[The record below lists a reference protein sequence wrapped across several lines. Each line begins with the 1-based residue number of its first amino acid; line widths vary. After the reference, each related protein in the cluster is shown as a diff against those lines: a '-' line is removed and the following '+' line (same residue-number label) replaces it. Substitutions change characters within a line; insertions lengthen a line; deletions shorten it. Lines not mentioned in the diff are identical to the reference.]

1 MLKRNNALSVVI
13 GLILCGLS
21 GFAQQ
26 DLNNNNTTS
35 PFSRFGLGVLSHYG
49 YGRTS
54 AMGGASLGSRHEVQT
69 NSSNPA
75 SYNAIDSLSFVFDFG
90 LDGTISKY
98 KSNSGTM
105 KAKDINFRYLSLSF
119 PINKWIGA
127 AMGLQPYSDMGYEEI
142 FNQEVTGVGTVY
154 HNYTGEGSSTKSFFG
169 LSVMPIKGLSL
180 GANLNYIFGRLNQ
193 NTVVTYSD
201 ATLYYLSRVESTR
214 LSDFTLSYGLQ
225 YDYELKKNQ
234 FLTLGITFENQS
246 NLNALHSLFTY
257 KSMSNGTTVVSTVVG
272 GDSIPER
279 KGIIILP
286 STFGVGLSY
295 NKLNKLEINADY
307 YYAGWSKSTF
317 FGSTDQLLTNL
328 SRISAGFEYTPEAY
342 SIRSYVKRIK
352 YRAGLHFENSY
363 LQLADPKSTDANAA
377 KHQIKEFGVS
387 FGAGIPFPKSKST
400 ANLAV
405 ELGKQGTTDYNL
417 AKNNYMKLSVYLN
430 LYDYWFVKRKFD

>member
-1 MLKRNNALSVVI
+1 MI

-35 PFSRFGLGVLSHYG
+35 PFSRFGLGVLNHYG

-54 AMGGASLGSRHEVQT
+54 AMGGASIGSRHEVQT

-75 SYNAIDSLSFVFDFG
+75 SYNSIDSLSFVFDFG

-98 KSNSGTM
+98 QSNSGTM
-105 KAKDINFRYLSLSF
+105 KANDINFRYFSLSF
-119 PINKWIGA
+119 PVNKWIGA
-127 AMGLQPYSDMGYEEI
+127 AMGVQPFSDMGYTEV
-142 FNQEVTGVGTVY
+142 FNEDITNVGTVY

-169 LSVMPIKGLSL
+169 LSLMPFKGLSL
-180 GANLNYIFGRLNQ
+180 GANLNYIFGRMNQ
-193 NTVVTYSD
+193 NSVVSYSD
-201 ATLYYLSRVESTR
+201 ATLYYLSRRESTR

-234 FLTLGITFENQS
+234 FLTLGVTFETQS
-246 NLNALHSLFTY
+246 NLSAFHSLDTY
-257 KSMSNGTTVVSTVVG
+257 KALTYGTSSSSASI
-272 GDSIPER
+272 DSIPET
-279 KGIIILP
+279 KGNIVLP
-286 STFGVGLSY
+286 STIGVGLSY

-317 FGSTDQLLTNL
+317 FGSSDQLLTDQ
-328 SRISAGFEYTPEAY
+328 SRISAGFEYTPEAF

-352 YRAGLHFENSY
+352 YRAGFHFENSY

-387 FGAGIPFPKSKST
+387 FGAGLPFPKSKST
-400 ANLAV
+400 ANFAF
-405 ELGKQGTTDYNL
+405 EFGKQGTTDYNL